1 MQERK
6 QMKQR
11 NKKIKDIK
19 EKEMKLRKRNIN

>member
-1 MQERK
+1 MHERK